1 MLVELVLDILEFKL
15 IFEDAGFVVLVNELL
30 DTLQKDVELVA
41 DHAEFILPGQ
51 RYTHGQIAALRRLN
65 GPAQHVDGTEAVSYT
80 HLDVYKRPVMAWSCG
95 AAALLLGS
103 LAGAG
108 SGLFKRPAPGEP
120 SPAEG
125 AERS

>member
-65 GPAQHVDGTEAVSYT
+65 GPAQHVDGTEDAMQQENQ
-80 HLDVYKRPVMAWSCG
+80 DGYKNQ
-95 AAALLLGS
+95 
-103 LAGAG
+103 
-108 SGLFKRPAPGEP
+108 KQ
-120 SPAEG
+120 AEKVV
-125 AERS
+125 